1 MDKLINF
8 FIDTKKFEVR
18 TKNVIIVL
26 LFIAVVGLMYI
37 TSHQKTRLNNARS
50 YIHELEEQVGD
61 NLMDTVG
68 SGDAYDNYYHY

>member
-8 FIDTKKFEVR
+8 FIDTDKFEVR
-18 TKNVIIVL
+18 TKNTIIVL
-26 LFIAVVGLMYI
+26 LFIAIVGLMYI
-37 TSHQKTRLNNARS
+37 TSHQKTRLNSARI

-61 NLMDTVG
+61 VLMDTVG

>member
-8 FIDTKKFEVR
+8 FIDTNKFEVH

-37 TSHQKTRLNNARS
+37 TSHQKTRLNNARQ
-50 YIHELEEQVGD
+50 YITELEEQVGD
-61 NLMDTVG
+61 VLMDTVG